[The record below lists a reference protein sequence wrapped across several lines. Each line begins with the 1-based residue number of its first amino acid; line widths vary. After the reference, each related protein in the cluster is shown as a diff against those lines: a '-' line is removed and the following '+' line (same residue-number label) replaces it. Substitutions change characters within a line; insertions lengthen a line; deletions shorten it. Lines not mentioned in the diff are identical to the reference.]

1 MDKVRELINDIRT
14 WFDRLSNRERQLVA
28 LTSAAVLGFIIF
40 IILLSFSNTA
50 QRYQRRI
57 DDKLKSLQQV
67 KELASSYRQAAQER
81 QEAEQQL
88 QASNV
93 RLISYIEERATQAG
107 LEVPNMTPKGD
118 VPLGEGQMIESSV
131 ELTFTDVNLLK
142 LTEFLRLVEG
152 GPGVVKVKTLRL
164 ETRSGTETLTAW
176 TTVATYRMKQ

>member
-1 MDKVRELINDIRT
+1 MDKVRELLNDIRT
-14 WFDRLSNRERQLVA
+14 WFDRLSNRERQLVG
-28 LTSAAVLGFIIF
+28 LTGAAVLGFIIF
-40 IILLSFSNTA
+40 IILISFSNSA

-57 DDKLKSLQQV
+57 DSKLKSLQEV

-81 QEAEQQL
+81 QAVEQQL

-93 RLISYIEERATQAG
+93 RLISYIEEKATQAG

-118 VPLGEGQMIESSV
+118 VSLGEGQIIESTV

-142 LTEFLRLVEG
+142 LTDFLRLVEG